1 MSLLSHLLRPLPF
14 CLIGLAAISS
24 AEEPA
29 PTLPPA
35 PAGFKYTKE
44 QLAVKPV
51 GRLLQQYARLMKLD
65 GEGLTLR
72 GQKEGKL
79 PPTAAE
85 LAENRKTDAEKRAA
99 AWKEINVLRL
109 EVVPMLLDPET
120 KAIAAPVVELHEVA
134 KQLNDLYQQVF
145 TLTDSG
151 KSSKSPEVRAIL
163 EKASPLATRQTELSL
178 KTLTEMKRV
187 VGELADAK
195 AAARANPN
203 PNPGPAPAPA
213 ANPGTITPAK
223 KSSKNDLPPGMT
235 RK

>member
-14 CLIGLAAISS
+14 CFIGLAAISS
-24 AEEPA
+24 AEEPTL
-29 PTLPPA
+29 TLPPA
-35 PAGFKYTKE
+35 PAGFQYTKE

-51 GRLLQQYARLMKLD
+51 GLLLQQYARLMKLD
-65 GEGLTLR
+65 GEGLALR
-72 GQKEGKL
+72 GQKEGKQ

-109 EVVPMLLDPET
+109 QVVPMLLDPET
-120 KAIAAPVVELHEVA
+120 KALATPVVEMHEVT
-134 KQLNDLYQQVF
+134 KQLNDLHRQAIELV
-145 TLTDSG
+145 DSG
-151 KSSKSPEVRAIL
+151 KSSKSPEVRAVL
-163 EKASPLATRQTELSL
+163 EKASPISTRNTELSL

-203 PNPGPAPAPA
+203 ASPAPAPA
-213 ANPGTITPAK
+213 TTQPGTITPAK